1 MRKETKPV
9 MHDKKS
15 MLNSVWQPY
24 LSKEID
30 SLADCATPICVKYH
44 AGGGPKYKDCHDQS
58 AVPASLSFPK

>member
-15 MLNSVWQPY
+15 MLNSVLQPH

-44 AGGGPKYKDCHDQS
+44 AGGAPNTKI
-58 AVPASLSFPK
+58 AMT